1 MEFWCYGSGST
12 FLLLLSMF
20 LSTAA
25 IASPVAS
32 SKDVQAYN
40 SYDSSP
46 RLVSPVGSVVRS
58 VVIPGWGQI
67 HAQNYVSG
75 SFSFLGTTG
84 LLVGGLVSH
93 RSFRQIYDNEYA
105 PVAKVNSKS
114 PAALSI
120 YGRVNQVY
128 KIRQFFLL
136 TAAGVWA
143 YSIVDSYVAAN
154 LRNARSKS
162 RVLLRD
168 VVKIE
173 KLSLEI
179 KPNRIS
185 FRTRLE
191 F

>member
-1 MEFWCYGSGST
+1 LGFWCCGSGST
-12 FLLLLSMF
+12 FFLLLSMF
-20 LSTAA
+20 LSTAT
-25 IASPVAS
+25 ASPVPS
-32 SKDVQAYN
+32 GKDVQAYN
-40 SYDSSP
+40 SYDSST
-46 RLVSPVGSVVRS
+46 RLISPVGSVVRS
-58 VVIPGWGQI
+58 VIIPGWGQI

-93 RSFRQIYDNEYA
+93 RSFRQIYDKEYA

-162 RVLLRD
+162 QVLLRD

>member
-25 IASPVAS
+25 IASPVTS

-84 LLVGGLVSH
+84 LLDGGLVSH